1 MYFWGAIESAHPI
14 MSALDVI
21 LEIAKLTIP
30 GLVVFATVYFLM
42 KQLTSQLLVNRQM
55 DQKIEAQKI
64 SIPHRMQAYER
75 LSLYCER
82 ISIPNLIL
90 RLRHENMTVKSLKWG
105 MMQAIQ
111 QEYEHNVT
119 QQVYVSEALWKILRL
134 ARENMMTMIDAT
146 AESLPADATADDFI
160 QALFRYLDEQEADPL
175 LTALS
180 AIKKE
185 AAMRL

>member
-1 MYFWGAIESAHPI
+1 MT
-14 MSALDVI
+14 ALEVL
-21 LEIAKLTIP
+21 LEILKLTIP
-30 GLVVFATVYFLM
+30 GLVVFATVYILL
-42 KQLTSQLLVNRQM
+42 KQLTAQLLVNRQM
-55 DQKIEAQKI
+55 DQRIDAQKI
-64 SIPHRMQAYER
+64 SIPHRLQAYER

-90 RLRHENMTVKSLKWG
+90 RLRHDNMTVNSLKWA

-119 QQVYVSEALWKILRL
+119 QQVYVSESLWTILRL
-134 ARENMMTMIDAT
+134 AREHMMTILDAT
-146 AESLPADATADDFI
+146 AQSLDKTATADQYI
-160 QALFRYLDEQEADPL
+160 QALFEHLEKQENDPL

-185 AAMRL
+185 AALRL

>member
-1 MYFWGAIESAHPI
+1 
-14 MSALDVI
+14 
-21 LEIAKLTIP
+21 
-30 GLVVFATVYFLM
+30 
-42 KQLTSQLLVNRQM
+42 
-55 DQKIEAQKI
+55 
-64 SIPHRMQAYER
+64 
-75 LSLYCER
+75 
-82 ISIPNLIL
+82 
-90 RLRHENMTVKSLKWG
+90 MTVKSLKWG

-185 AAMRL
+185 AALRM